1 MDMYVP
7 EEPADNDLKQLFEQH
22 DVNNDGHM
30 DVEEILHILAK
41 DRAGQAEYLKDGMKS
56 LVDLADSNRD
66 GELSREEFTKK
77 YNNLKDHEHI
87 TEWVRVRKHRHDD
100 EL

>member
-41 DRAGQAEYLKDGMKS
+41 DLFYDSTFLQDRTL
-56 LVDLADSNRD
+56 LVNCPDHVCEADRRTSFLM
-66 GELSREEFTKK
+66 E
-77 YNNLKDHEHI
+77 
-87 TEWVRVRKHRHDD
+87 
-100 EL
+100 